1 MRNCL
6 LGTHNQ
12 SWQLS
17 RLCWVFDREKMTEN
31 ADDVM
36 GVFAGSLDIA
46 KKRNGMT
53 PTQDAAAAIT
63 YVERMR
69 SAVLV
74 KSGE

>member
-1 MRNCL
+1 MDQAGMLTGCCL
-6 LGTHNQ
+6 VLTE
-12 SWQLS
+12 LIA
-17 RLCWVFDREKMTEN
+17 RLRKAEILN

>member
-1 MRNCL
+1 VL
-6 LGTHNQ
+6 
-12 SWQLS
+12 
-17 RLCWVFDREKMTEN
+17 TELIAELRKTEILN